1 MAIGHDKGKT
11 EYSYAVNVEIS
22 DIVRASL
29 LIKTWQN
36 LSHLSQSTC
45 DLGVELSDDD
55 MSGDGSGDQDQ
66 EGELE
71 EGQQGREGGPG

>member
-1 MAIGHDKGKT
+1 M
-11 EYSYAVNVEIS
+11 
-22 DIVRASL
+22 VRASI

-36 LSHLSQSTC
+36 FVVSLTQSTC
-45 DLGVELSDDD
+45 ELGVELGDDD

>member
-29 LIKTWQN
+29 LIKT
-36 LSHLSQSTC
+36 
-45 DLGVELSDDD
+45 
-55 MSGDGSGDQDQ
+55 
-66 EGELE
+66 
-71 EGQQGREGGPG
+71 

>member
-1 MAIGHDKGKT
+1 M
-11 EYSYAVNVEIS
+11 E
-22 DIVRASL
+22 RASL

-45 DLGVELSDDD
+45 DLGVELGDDD